1 MKCINNNCENGLWSE
16 DGCLFPEGT
25 ICSDFI
31 PESESG
37 ALSPVESPSTGSV
50 LRWPDKV
57 GFWWVRDKWDELYFA
72 ESLVEDGVM
81 KIEGHGGGMMRSK
94 LERHDLAETAE
105 FVFIAERSPFTQ
117 NKEITCRSE
126 A

>member
-1 MKCINNNCENGLWSE
+1 MKEEWAKAHEQL
-16 DGCLFPEGT
+16 PEYQ
-25 ICSDFI
+25 
-31 PESESG
+31 SG
-37 ALSPVESPSTGSV
+37 RVSCKSQSAGSV
-50 LRWPDKV
+50 IRWPDRV

-94 LERHDLAETAE
+94 LERHDLVETAE

-117 NKEITCRSE
+117 NKRI
-126 A
+126 